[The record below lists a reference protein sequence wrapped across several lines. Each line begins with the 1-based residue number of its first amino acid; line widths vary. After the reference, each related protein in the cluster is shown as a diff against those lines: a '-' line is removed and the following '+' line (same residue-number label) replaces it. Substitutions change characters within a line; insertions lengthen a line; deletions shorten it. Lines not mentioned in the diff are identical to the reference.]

1 MSIPSLRGISHRN
14 LILKKKTA
22 YTSISTIR
30 SSTLD
35 SPLTDVNLEEK
46 TNDQFD
52 WFKSWHPIVPVEFL
66 DPSKPHAFKLLGMD
80 IVSFTT

>member
-1 MSIPSLRGISHRN
+1 MSIPSLRILQQN
-14 LILKKKTA
+14 VILKKQIA

-46 TNDQFD
+46 SNDQFD

-66 DPSKPHAFKLLGMD
+66 DPSRPHAFKLLGMD